1 MTRRRGRGWPPC
13 ELRLCGSARRKR
25 WTLTRKIRL
34 IPSTFARTEA
44 RAYTARSKPSPGFLD
59 SETGLLEARDPSL
72 AVCPCS
78 YFGRHHSRTRPPTM
92 AVKDELSPIVV
103 NAWLPHKPLPGEDEE
118 AIDKKPIDQI
128 LRGIPY
134 RLVNSAPKKKI
145 VELKAA
151 LEAERAKIKEA
162 GEGEELSEEQT
173 ATNAA
178 AEEAIAPMEEE
189 LAAAE
194 AAYEE
199 LTGILC
205 KGQLSTL
212 PWIDSLMRYVDLG
225 GSCIVPGGA
234 VAADDAFRSVNGN
247 LTDVNGMLTEKQLAE
262 SKAWAE
268 YITQAKLEKPG
279 GYTIVCKYAPNPYLS
294 AQAAIDAFPAW
305 VERQITLGFGVE
317 LEEGADPILPH
328 VMLAWPDPSVPGVAE
343 VIAKMLGPL
352 TEDAEEG
359 KVKAVSLDLSG
370 DVSCDPR
377 PLRECLER
385 GGTSKPSGV
394 VVPGIHA
401 LDKVGAQ
408 LVADATRSDVKVI
421 AGDALLGGLV
431 SERYLRVP
439 APTLA
444 ELKGTAAFAGL
455 ARVLASPGGWD
466 GFQATLEALEAT
478 GRGVATALVQ
488 AFADAGMKVEI
499 ETELEKGPAFE
510 IGEPL
515 GEEHTAAIVAAMS
528 A

>member
-1 MTRRRGRGWPPC
+1 MRTTS
-13 ELRLCGSARRKR
+13 LRVSEEEEMDLNAQDPANTLDVRANRSACVHCALETLARFLGLGDWFAGSAR
-25 WTLTRKIRL
+25 
-34 IPSTFARTEA
+34 STA
-44 RAYTARSKPSPGFLD
+44 
-59 SETGLLEARDPSL
+59 SL

-118 AIDKKPIDQI
+118 AVDKKPIDQI

-279 GYTIVCKYAPNPYLS
+279 GYTIVCKYAPNPYLG

>member
-1 MTRRRGRGWPPC
+1 M
-13 ELRLCGSARRKR
+13 
-25 WTLTRKIRL
+25 
-34 IPSTFARTEA
+34 
-44 RAYTARSKPSPGFLD
+44 
-59 SETGLLEARDPSL
+59 
-72 AVCPCS
+72 
-78 YFGRHHSRTRPPTM
+78 
-92 AVKDELSPIVV
+92 
-103 NAWLPHKPLPGEDEE
+103 
-118 AIDKKPIDQI
+118 
-128 LRGIPY
+128 
-134 RLVNSAPKKKI
+134 
-145 VELKAA
+145 
-151 LEAERAKIKEA
+151 
-162 GEGEELSEEQT
+162 
-173 ATNAA
+173 
-178 AEEAIAPMEEE
+178 
-189 LAAAE
+189 
-194 AAYEE
+194 
-199 LTGILC
+199 
-205 KGQLSTL
+205 

-279 GYTIVCKYAPNPYLS
+279 GYTIVCKYAPNPYLG

-377 PLRECLER
+377 PLRSASSVGAR
-385 GGTSKPSGV
+385 ASRAASWS
-394 VVPGIHA
+394 GIHA

-455 ARVLASPGGWD
+455 ARVLASPGGRGRVPGD
-466 GFQATLEALEAT
+466 AGGAGGF

-528 A
+528 MLRMRAPEGMRGCAGGDDAFVSPLLRTLVAILFHVVRHLQGAVPVLVPVRRVRVVISQVRLDHREPLFAHVLDGASSMARFLTAPTIRHLPLGDATRLLITPGSVSACTSSYSRSDPNTKSNVELWSISFHPFSPARSRLAFSGHPRLLPSRVDARTPRSSPAFARG